1 MACSLVESGRT
12 VSCQD
17 GIGGIRRVWFGEMAG
32 QDLTSY
38 PVTWFNQTL
47 GEVDILWNGSP
58 PADTGIAPVTTEE
71 AYFWTYELTREK
83 SMMDVTITGDEGTGT
98 YSFEQKLTLTFKS
111 LLPADTDRIVQL
123 AKSSPPIIVEDNNQ
137 KLYLLGAQYGCV
149 LTGGTILT
157 GTSFNDA
164 GGFTLE
170 FSARQL
176 YPIYMCK
183 YNTVARPLDEIAGVW
198 MDGVEPPA

>member
-1 MACSLVESGRT
+1 MACSLVESGRSI
-12 VSCQD
+12 SCQD
-17 GIGGIRRVWFGEMAG
+17 GIGGIRRVFIGEMAG

-38 PVTWFNQTL
+38 PAAQFALNAA
-47 GEVDILWNGSP
+47 GEVDVLYNGTAGP
-58 PADTGIAPVTTEE
+58 GTVAAN
-71 AYFWTYELTREK
+71 FWTYELTREK

-98 YSFEQKLTLTFKS
+98 YSFEQKLTLTFKT
-111 LLPADTDRIVQL
+111 LLPADTDRIVTL

-137 KLYLLGAQYGCV
+137 KLYLLGAQFGCV

-164 GGFTLE
+164 GGFSLE

-176 YPIYMCK
+176 YPVYLCE
-183 YNTVARPLDEIAGVW
+183 YGTAVATPLDNITGVTV
-198 MDGVEPPA
+198 DV